1 MSEVLNLSKAARA
14 STDDASMIGKIETAL
29 RQATWDA
36 TKGPVHLRAGR
47 FEPEPLAASGRPLKR
62 PA

>member
-1 MSEVLNLSKAARA
+1 MSEVLNLSKAAKA
-14 STDDASMIGKIETAL
+14 SAKPASMIDLIETAL

-36 TKGPVHLRAGR
+36 TKGPAHLRAGR
-47 FEPEPLAASGRPLKR
+47 FDPKPLEGPGKAPKR